1 MTKETD
7 VNDLLGND
15 TPVTEKPAKAKK
27 DAPKAPAKKADK
39 AAPAKKA
46 DKAPAEKPAKAEKAP
61 KADKAEPKVAK
72 ERAKKDPITFAE
84 GEREAIIKRIPK
96 LLKNPIN
103 SKTLAEKLE
112 IETRKL
118 RAVLYAME
126 RAGVIALER
135 GASRTSGMT
144 VSSAV

>member
-15 TPVTEKPAKAKK
+15 TTVTEKPAKAKK
-27 DAPKAPAKKADK
+27 DATKAPAKKAEK

-46 DKAPAEKPAKAEKAP
+46 DKAPAEKPAKTVKAE
-61 KADKAEPKVAK
+61 KAEPKVAK

>member
-27 DAPKAPAKKADK
+27 DATKAPAKKAEK

-46 DKAPAEKPAKAEKAP
+46 DKAPAEKPTKAEKAP
-61 KADKAEPKVAK
+61 KADKAEPK
-72 ERAKKDPITFAE
+72 ERAKKDPIVFAE

-103 SKTLAEKLE
+103 SKALAEKLD

>member
-27 DAPKAPAKKADK
+27 DATKAPAKKAEK

-61 KADKAEPKVAK
+61 KAEKAEPK
-72 ERAKKDPITFAE
+72 ERAKKDPIVFAE

-103 SKTLAEKLE
+103 SKALAEKLE

>member
-27 DAPKAPAKKADK
+27 DATKAPAEK
-39 AAPAKKA
+39 PAKKA
-46 DKAPAEKPAKAEKAP
+46 DKAPAEKPAKADKAP

-118 RAVLYAME
+118 RSVLYAME